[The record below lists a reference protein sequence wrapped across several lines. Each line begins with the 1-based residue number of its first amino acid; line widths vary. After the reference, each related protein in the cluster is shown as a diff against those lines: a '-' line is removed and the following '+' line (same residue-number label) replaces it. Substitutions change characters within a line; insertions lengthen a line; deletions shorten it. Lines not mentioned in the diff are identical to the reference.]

1 MTFEAAD
8 RNSIEIDKLLFEH
21 KDFDVNS
28 ITRNEIDEQDEKIIL
43 QKDQFYMK
51 LCILAILKL
60 FDCYLIKKK

>member
-28 ITRNEIDEQDEKIIL
+28 ITRNEIDEQDEKYFTERSALYESVQSWNCSIVT
-43 QKDQFYMK
+43 
-51 LCILAILKL
+51 
-60 FDCYLIKKK
+60 

>member
-28 ITRNEIDEQDEKIIL
+28 ITRNEIDEQDEKYFTERSALYESVHFGNLEIV
-43 QKDQFYMK
+43 
-51 LCILAILKL
+51 
-60 FDCYLIKKK
+60 